1 MKLRV
6 RIYHEEVSDMSYVYF
21 TEEQKERANSID
33 LVDFLQ
39 RQGEKMLPS
48 GRDKRLSS
56 DHSITVRGNIWY
68 DHAIEKGGLAIDF
81 VKYFYGKTY
90 PDAVSMLLDGE
101 QGIPY
106 IQSQKQEKE
115 PSAPFSLPPKNR
127 DMRRTF
133 AYLLKVR
140 YLDKQIV
147 TDFAKADLLYESLE
161 DSQDGTR
168 QYHNAI
174 FVGRDKEG
182 VARHAHKKGIYTYG
196 SSFRGNLTSSDPKYS
211 FQWVGTSDTLYVFE
225 APIDLLSYV
234 SLHKED
240 WKQHSYVAL
249 CCVGSK
255 PIFQLLQ
262 DFPNMKKIRLCLDHD
277 IPGMKAAERIKKQL
291 LEMGYGDTE
300 TDLSQYKDWNED
312 LKALHGQL
320 AIPAEEL
327 PGNQQETKQ
336 ELLKME

>member
-1 MKLRV
+1 MT
-6 RIYHEEVSDMSYVYF
+6 YVFF

-39 RQGEKMLPS
+39 HQGEKLLPS
-48 GRDKRLSS
+48 GGDKRLGC
-56 DHSITVRGNIWY
+56 DHSITIRGNSWY
-68 DHAIEKGGLAIDF
+68 DHAIGKGGLAIDF
-81 VKYFYGKTY
+81 VKYFYEKNY
-90 PDAVSMLLDGE
+90 PDAVSMLLGGE

-106 IQSQKQEKE
+106 IQSQKQEKV
-115 PSAPFSLPPKNR
+115 PPVPFSLPPKNG

-140 YLDKQIV
+140 YLDGQIV
-147 TDFAKADLLYESLE
+147 TDFVKADLLYESQE
-161 DSQDGTR
+161 DSQDGAR

-174 FVGRDKEG
+174 FVGRDKVG
-182 VARHAHKKGIYTYG
+182 VARHAHKKGIYTFG
-196 SSFRGNLTSSDPKYS
+196 MNFRGNLTSSDLKYS
-211 FQWVGTSDTLYVFE
+211 FHWVGTSDTLYVFE

-249 CCVGSK
+249 CCVG
-255 PIFQLLQ
+255 PQPVFQLLQ
-262 DFPNMKKIRLCLDHD
+262 DFPHMKKIKLCLDHD

-291 LEMGYGDTE
+291 LEMGYEDVE
-300 TDLSQYKDWNED
+300 TDLSKYKDWNED
-312 LKALHGQL
+312 LKALHGQPV
-320 AIPAEEL
+320 IPAEDL
-327 PGNQQETKQ
+327 PGNQRETKQ

>member
-1 MKLRV
+1 
-6 RIYHEEVSDMSYVYF
+6 
-21 TEEQKERANSID
+21 
-33 LVDFLQ
+33 
-39 RQGEKMLPS
+39 
-48 GRDKRLSS
+48 
-56 DHSITVRGNIWY
+56 
-68 DHAIEKGGLAIDF
+68 
-81 VKYFYGKTY
+81 
-90 PDAVSMLLDGE
+90 
-101 QGIPY
+101 
-106 IQSQKQEKE
+106 
-115 PSAPFSLPPKNR
+115 
-127 DMRRTF
+127 MRRTF

-196 SSFRGNLTSSDPKYS
+196 SSFRGNLTGSDPKYS

-234 SLHKED
+234 SLHKEG

-249 CCVGSK
+249 CCVGAK

>member
-1 MKLRV
+1 MRLHV
-6 RIYHEEVSDMSYVYF
+6 RIYHEEGSDMPYVYF

-56 DHSITVRGNIWY
+56 DHSITVRGNSWY

-106 IQSQKQEKE
+106 SQS
-115 PSAPFSLPPKNR
+115 
-127 DMRRTF
+127 MRRTF

-140 YLDKQIV
+140 CLDRQIV
-147 TDFAKADLLYESLE
+147 TDFVRADLLYESLE
-161 DSQDGTR
+161 DSQDKMR

-196 SSFRGNLTSSDPKYS
+196 PSFRGNLTSSDPKYS
-211 FQWVGTSDTLYVFE
+211 FHWVGTSDTLYVFE

-234 SLHKED
+234 SLHKEG
-240 WKQHSYVAL
+240 WKQHSYVVL

-255 PIFQLLQ
+255 PVFQLLQ

>member
-1 MKLRV
+1 M
-6 RIYHEEVSDMSYVYF
+6 
-21 TEEQKERANSID
+21 
-33 LVDFLQ
+33 
-39 RQGEKMLPS
+39 
-48 GRDKRLSS
+48 
-56 DHSITVRGNIWY
+56 
-68 DHAIEKGGLAIDF
+68 
-81 VKYFYGKTY
+81 
-90 PDAVSMLLDGE
+90 
-101 QGIPY
+101 
-106 IQSQKQEKE
+106 
-115 PSAPFSLPPKNR
+115 
-127 DMRRTF
+127 
-133 AYLLKVR
+133 
-140 YLDKQIV
+140 
-147 TDFAKADLLYESLE
+147 
-161 DSQDGTR
+161 
-168 QYHNAI
+168 
-174 FVGRDKEG
+174 
-182 VARHAHKKGIYTYG
+182 
-196 SSFRGNLTSSDPKYS
+196 
-211 FQWVGTSDTLYVFE
+211 FE

-277 IPGMKAAERIKKQL
+277 ISGMKAAERIKKQL